1 MIQGTTPTIA
11 FAFPIEIES
20 LKEFDLTIEQE
31 GKADLTKEQKDFE
44 IDTEKNVAYTKLSQ
58 EETRA
63 FDPRKYVKMQINA
76 VTLDNNVIASQ
87 QITEHICPNLK
98 KTDFDLDTTEIT
110 PIDITT
116 FELDFTQNSCGFNIG
131 FGDMIVYEERPADK
145 QLSSTST
152 NAVENR
158 VVTENFARVDN
169 EFIAT
174 NEKIG
179 EVESIAL
186 GAEKAITYGDYR
198 QMVET
203 LNALPKSFFKAGQGI
218 NIITMGVPDVWVA
231 YVQDTSIPYTYT
243 NDQAIADTLKT
254 VGTLQI
260 GYFVLAQKETQKVN
274 LTDYAKK
281 EQVPKIDLTLK
292 ENGAYTLT
300 ITMGVD

>member
-1 MIQGTTPTIA
+1 MFEFSNKVLPSVKLALREASNDFDEDIKA
-11 FAFPIEIES
+11 DIES
-20 LKEFDLTIEQE
+20 CALDLENSGILFYFFDTSRENFEVDPLILRAVKWYCMSVYGLANPDMEKYDQAYRSLKATLATQARYRRDPDEKLRDAEIQEIRNLIRSLDLRIAGLE
-31 GKADLTKEQKDFE
+31 D
-44 IDTEKNVAYTKLSQ
+44 IDTT
-58 EETRA
+58 
-63 FDPRKYVKMQINA
+63 
-76 VTLDNNVIASQ
+76 
-87 QITEHICPNLK
+87 
-98 KTDFDLDTTEIT
+98 
-110 PIDITT
+110 
-116 FELDFTQNSCGFNIG
+116 
-131 FGDMIVYEERPADK
+131 
-145 QLSSTST
+145 LSSTST

-174 NEKIG
+174 NEKIT

-243 NDQAIADTLKT
+243 SDQVIADTLKT

-260 GYFVLAQKETQKVN
+260 GYFVLAQKETQKVD

-281 EQVPKIDLTLK
+281 EQVPVVTATLK

>member
-20 LKEFDLTIEQE
+20 LKEFDLTIQQE

-44 IDTEKNVAYTKLSQ
+44 IDTENNVAYTKLSQ

-87 QITEHICPNLK
+87 IITDHICPNLK

-169 EFIAT
+169 QFIETDKRADEIEAIARGASKGKVYT
-174 NEKIG
+174 NYYEMVGVLNQAPKDFLRVPDHIY
-179 EVESIAL
+179 
-186 GAEKAITYGDYR
+186 ITD
-198 QMVET
+198 V
-203 LNALPKSFFKAGQGI
+203 
-218 NIITMGVPDVWVA
+218 GVPDLWVA
-231 YVQDTSIPYTYT
+231 FVENSHLEYRFTGEEDFIGQLKLHPVQ
-243 NDQAIADTLKT
+243 
-254 VGTLQI
+254 V
-260 GYFVLAQKETQKVN
+260 GYFSLSMLETQKVD

-281 EQVPKIDLTLK
+281 EQVPVVTATLK